1 METKNFSGLVVSNEP
16 QANKKFFGAAVFQK
30 CCRGVGEQPTFAKQ
44 IELHNEMKQKSKRK
58 SQESQLPLKSE
69 GCNKSQGFRGNCDSQ
84 GKLGM
89 CPSLAEP
96 VSGGFSKSHVSH
108 ETIRNPLQLVPRN
121 SCKIVAYCFRETRRG
136 GLGRPASKSCRFSHH
151 PLRVPKAWHRDFA
164 ACGQRSG
171 LLALNLANIFEKLL
185 DQKTFVC
192 LRLVIE
198 SQLSNKFASQ
208 MWAARPHLGSIF
220 KKLLHRKTFYL
231 PAACMLQ
238 PASYC
243 PPYHKNF
250 TVITAYPLTNA
261 EKKRI
266 L

>member
-1 METKNFSGLVVSNEP
+1 MGTANVVCLGLINKILETGNKP
-16 QANKKFFGAAVFQK
+16 QANKSFLMQQFFKNAAEVWASSPHLRSK
-30 CCRGVGEQPTFAKQ
+30 S
-44 IELHNEMKQKSKRK
+44 ELHNEMKQKSKRK

-108 ETIRNPLQLVPRN
+108 ETIRNPLQLFPRN

-136 GLGRPASKSCRFSHH
+136 GLVRPASKSCRFSHH

-185 DQKTFVC
+185 DQKTFIC
-192 LRLVIE
+192 LRLVFLNGHFP
-198 SQLSNKFASQ
+198 QKQ
-208 MWAARPHLGSIF
+208 
-220 KKLLHRKTFYL
+220 
-231 PAACMLQ
+231 C
-238 PASYC
+238 
-243 PPYHKNF
+243 F
-250 TVITAYPLTNA
+250 T
-261 EKKRI
+261 
-266 L
+266 